1 MPRKIAICSQKG
13 GVGKTTTAV
22 NLAAALAGNG
32 NRVLLV
38 DTDSQCS
45 ATISCGYDKKSVGLS
60 VYDLLVNP
68 GQSPAPIVRK
78 CDTDLLWLLPG
89 SPSLVSAEIELVK
102 EMGREFIFKEKME
115 EIVDDYDFIIVDCTP
130 GVSLL
135 VLNAL
140 FFCDEVILPVQSQF
154 LALEGMD
161 QMLHA
166 LLVITQRMRH
176 PIKLAGVLCTMY
188 DRRTNLSIYILE
200 QLAQL
205 FSKGLLSTIIKINT
219 KLAEAPVQGKNIFEH
234 APSCN
239 GADDYIR
246 LAKEVID
253 RGDPSWQ
260 DRYKSPGE
268 IRQTGGAGGITVPE
282 LGPFS
287 QTIEELKSVVNQILS
302 AEGLRADQEKTAA
315 TESPSPQPA
324 EDKTTGESSVSVSL
338 TEEDALF
345 G

>member
-1 MPRKIAICSQKG
+1 MELFFISPSLKGIVMPRKIAICSQKG

-22 NLAAALAGNG
+22 NLAAALAGSG

-154 LALEGMD
+154 LAPGRHGSNAPCPVGHHSAD
-161 QMLHA
+161 ASSHQTDGGPLHH
-166 LLVITQRMRH
+166 V
-176 PIKLAGVLCTMY
+176 
-188 DRRTNLSIYILE
+188 
-200 QLAQL
+200 
-205 FSKGLLSTIIKINT
+205 
-219 KLAEAPVQGKNIFEH
+219 
-234 APSCN
+234 
-239 GADDYIR
+239 
-246 LAKEVID
+246 
-253 RGDPSWQ
+253 
-260 DRYKSPGE
+260 
-268 IRQTGGAGGITVPE
+268 
-282 LGPFS
+282 
-287 QTIEELKSVVNQILS
+287 
-302 AEGLRADQEKTAA
+302 
-315 TESPSPQPA
+315 
-324 EDKTTGESSVSVSL
+324 
-338 TEEDALF
+338 
-345 G
+345 